1 MEAVLKHCPQLKHLH
16 CNTCPGLTDLDLA
29 SAIGA
34 ACLSPCSVRTESLME
49 CFYIYEAPSL
59 TVNAFELLIDGF
71 PRLQKIGN
79 ITRWA
84 INCEGMQKI
93 SSTIRENNLDVAVL
107 CGSHRFTSNCAESVH
122 L

>member
-1 MEAVLKHCPQLKHLH
+1 MEAVLKHCPALKHLH
-16 CNTCPGLTDLDLA
+16 CNTCPNLTDLDLA

-34 ACLSPCSVRTESLME
+34 PSPCVRPEPLLE
-49 CFYIYEAPSL
+49 CFYIYEAPGL
-59 TVNAFELLIDGF
+59 TVNAFELLVDGF

-93 SSTIRENNLDVAVL
+93 SRTIREGNLDVAVL
-107 CGSHRFTSNCAESVH
+107 CGSHWFTSTCAESVQ